1 MFYKVTPM
9 SLVSQYNPCLKKSS
23 HKPFHSFAL
32 SCKSSMIRWDER
44 GRVRL
49 MRCKN
54 ISDWILDHSGK
65 FASFCFMPHM
75 RILYTYWNMG
85 LWTKNAFWLHMQ
97 PRTNLNVMTCFR
109 IQQKLTPALNCANIQ
124 EIMTSASGL
133 RVISSF
139 QYIQYILLHVCFS
152 TYACPR
158 QHTENV

>member
-9 SLVSQYNPCLKKSS
+9 SLVSQYNPCLKKSP
-23 HKPFHSFAL
+23 HKPVHSFDL
-32 SCKSSMIRWDER
+32 SCESSMIRWDER

-75 RILYTYWNMG
+75 RIFTRTETWGFGQRTLFGYTCSRGQIWISWPV
-85 LWTKNAFWLHMQ
+85 L
-97 PRTNLNVMTCFR
+97 
-109 IQQKLTPALNCANIQ
+109 LTPALNYANIQ